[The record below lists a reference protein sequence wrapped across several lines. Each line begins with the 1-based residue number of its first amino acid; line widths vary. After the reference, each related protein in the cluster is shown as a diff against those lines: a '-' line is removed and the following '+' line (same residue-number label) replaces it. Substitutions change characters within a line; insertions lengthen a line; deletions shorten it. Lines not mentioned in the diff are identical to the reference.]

1 MNSAGINALGTF
13 SASHDTFG
21 LYRLGVGAA
30 VEADYALNLA
40 VAAPNFTAIEI
51 DVAFALS
58 PNYLFARLPYAR
70 LPYARRQRAGMAG
83 TRPAQLSTRLRK

>member
-40 VAAPNFTAIEI
+40 VAAPDFTAIEI

-58 PNYLFARLPYAR
+58 PNYLFAR